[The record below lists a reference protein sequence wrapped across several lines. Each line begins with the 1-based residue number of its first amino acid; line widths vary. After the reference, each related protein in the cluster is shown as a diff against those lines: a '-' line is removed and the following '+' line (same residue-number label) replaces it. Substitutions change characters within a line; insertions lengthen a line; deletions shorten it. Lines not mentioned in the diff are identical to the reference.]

1 MRVRACVRVHA
12 HRRAPECSARHASAL
27 LAIGGRERQRERER
41 EKKTERERG
50 EREREGEIWKGAIER
65 INRRDRELAS

>member
-12 HRRAPECSARHASAL
+12 HGRAPECSEE
-27 LAIGGRERQRERER
+27 GGRDRERER
-41 EKKTERERG
+41 EKDREREG
-50 EREREGEIWKGAIER
+50 REREGEIWKGAIER